1 MRPMRQKSVQGKETP
16 RGRVEL
22 MSYVTPGDLDGLAL
36 DEGIGVFPR
45 YRSILTSKQSLMAL
59 AANQDANLCLA
70 VHEKS
75 RIIGYCVRRLPPAG
89 ERWAMMQPPVLYE
102 LFGENARGWRDLGLM
117 KPMLAMVVN
126 EPENEERILYI
137 VGYSWHWDLD
147 GSPKT
152 LPQYRE
158 TIIHLLAPFGFKPY
172 PTNERNVNL
181 RPENLFMARIGDKV
195 DQNARRRFT
204 NLLFGLTED

>member
-1 MRPMRQKSVQGKETP
+1 MSQRNVQEKETP

-22 MSYVTPGDLDGLAL
+22 LTYVTARELDGLDL

-45 YRSILTSKQSLMAL
+45 YRSILTSKQSLAAL
-59 AANQDANLCLA
+59 AANQETNLCLA
-70 VHEKS
+70 VQEKS
-75 RIIGYCVRRLPPAG
+75 RIIGYCVRRPPPAG
-89 ERWAMMQPPVLYE
+89 ERWSLMQPPVLYE

-126 EPENEERILYI
+126 EMENEERILYI
-137 VGYSWHWDLD
+137 VGYSWSWDLD
-147 GSPKT
+147 GSPKG
-152 LPQYRE
+152 LQQYRQ
-158 TIIHLLAPFGFKPY
+158 TIIHLLTPFGLKQY
-172 PTNERNVNL
+172 PTNEPNVSL

-195 DQNARRRFT
+195 DQKARRRFT